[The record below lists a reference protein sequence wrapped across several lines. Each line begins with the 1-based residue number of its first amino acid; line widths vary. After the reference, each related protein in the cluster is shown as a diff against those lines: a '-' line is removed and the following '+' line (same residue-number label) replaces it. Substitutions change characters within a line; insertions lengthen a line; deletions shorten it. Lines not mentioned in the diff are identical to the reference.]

1 MVIENRIELKN
12 IYLNYPLLDYSK
24 SSLKLTTLNL
34 FTGGNVSLLSNEP
47 VVNALEN
54 ISLDIYHGEKIGL
67 YGHNG
72 SGKTSLLR
80 IIAGIFNPQKGS
92 VKVLGNISS
101 MLSIDL
107 GVDIYETGIE
117 NIKLKGKILKF
128 SKPQIDSMIEK
139 IAEFSELGEFL
150 KLPLSTYSS
159 GMLVRFQFA
168 LATYK
173 VNDIILLD
181 EWLSAGDENFAPKA
195 EKKMREIIAK
205 SGILVIASHNF
216 ELLKR
221 VCTKIVYLE
230 KGRIK
235 KIERV

>member
-1 MVIENRIELKN
+1 ML
-12 IYLNYPLLDYSK
+12 SK
-24 SSLKLTTLNL
+24 
-34 FTGGNVSLLSNEP
+34 EP

-139 IAEFSELGEFL
+139 IAEFSELGEF
-150 KLPLSTYSS
+150 
-159 GMLVRFQFA
+159 
-168 LATYK
+168 
-173 VNDIILLD
+173 
-181 EWLSAGDENFAPKA
+181 
-195 EKKMREIIAK
+195 
-205 SGILVIASHNF
+205 
-216 ELLKR
+216 
-221 VCTKIVYLE
+221 
-230 KGRIK
+230 
-235 KIERV
+235 